1 MALNDPGLPP
11 EHLSEHE
18 VIDEFGEKI
27 GHVSDVV
34 FDEDS
39 QQPAWAA
46 VNPGALRAEH
56 LVPLEGAYLSAE
68 GRLVLPY
75 SKTLVKKSPKVA
87 KDHVL
92 TPELTA
98 DLRRH
103 YGIAS

>member
-1 MALNDPGLPP
+1 VALNDPDRPP
-11 EHLSEHE
+11 EHLSDHE

-34 FDEDS
+34 FDEES
-39 QQPAWAA
+39 QQPVWAA
-46 VNPGALRAEH
+46 VDPGLLRGEH
-56 LVPLEGAYLSAE
+56 MVPLDGAYVSEE
-68 GRLVLPY
+68 GRLVVPY
-75 SKTLVKKSPKVA
+75 SKSLIKKSPKVA